1 MNRIP
6 DECYRELGAV
16 ITYQAIRDFI
26 ACRKEPAKRA
36 AIIKQLKSPYMDLI
50 SNGLAPILAEKLET
64 NPREVCN
71 RVKQIDKE
79 DTKLLKRQKPNDTFY
94 DDLLMEQQEQM

>member
-1 MNRIP
+1 MYEIP
-6 DECYRELGAV
+6 DERYRELGAT

-26 ACRKEPAKRA
+26 ENRKEPAKRA
-36 AIIKQLKSPYMDLI
+36 AIIKQLKTPYMDLI
-50 SNGLAPILAEKLET
+50 SNGLAPILAQKLET

-71 RVKQIDKE
+71 RVKQIDHE
-79 DTKLLKRQKPNDTFY
+79 EEKRQRKQFY

>member
-1 MNRIP
+1 MNTIP
-6 DECYRELGAV
+6 DERYRELGAT

-26 ACRKEPAKRA
+26 ACRKEPAKQA
-36 AIIKQLKSPYMDLI
+36 TIIKQLKTPYMDLI

-64 NPREVCN
+64 HPREVCN
-71 RVKQIDKE
+71 RVKQIDHE
-79 DTKLLKRQKPNDTFY
+79 EAKRQRKQFY

>member
-1 MNRIP
+1 MYEIP
-6 DECYRELGAV
+6 DERYRELGAT

-26 ACRKEPAKRA
+26 ENRKDAQKRA
-36 AIIKQLKSPYMDLI
+36 TIIQQLKSPYMDLI
-50 SNGLAPILAEKLET
+50 SNGLAPILAQKLAT

-71 RVKQIDKE
+71 RVKQIDHE
-79 DTKLLKRQKPNDTFY
+79 EEKRQRKQFY